1 VVASLIPEGTIISD
15 ESVTSGLSFASVS
28 AGAPRHDVLALTG
41 GAIGQGLPVAVG
53 AAIACP
59 DRPVLALEADGSAMY
74 TIQALWTMAR
84 EGLDITVLVFN
95 NRSYGILNV
104 ELARVGARAAGPRA
118 KAQLDLSRPDVGFVD
133 LARGLGVPATR
144 VETAEQLTDEL
155 QRAIAEPGPHVVEVV
170 IPTVF
175 SDRQL
180 RAMPHALR
188 ALTALPRPVAAAV
201 KRRLYP

>member
-1 VVASLIPEGTIISD
+1 
-15 ESVTSGLSFASVS
+15 
-28 AGAPRHDVLALTG
+28 
-41 GAIGQGLPVAVG
+41 
-53 AAIACP
+53 
-59 DRPVLALEADGSAMY
+59 
-74 TIQALWTMAR
+74 MAR

-133 LARGLGVPATR
+133 LSRGLGVPATR
-144 VETAEQLTDEL
+144 VETAEQLTAEL
-155 QRAIAEPGPHVVEVV
+155 RRAIAEPGPHVVEVV
-170 IPTVF
+170 IPPVF